1 MEQEILREL
10 VTIKTLLVWLIILVS
25 IYLISMIIKK
35 LASIYSNWRSYRRK
49 AIGDISAD
57 LFDREKYEEIIKYLS
72 PKLSKQPNNA
82 DNLYWLGRANLEL
95 GNHKESKALFIKLR
109 NVEPS
114 WEEDYIEPYIKRIE
128 ENH

>member
-10 VTIKTLLVWLIILVS
+10 VTIKTLLTWLVILVS
-25 IYLISMIIKK
+25 IYLVSRIIKK
-35 LASIYSNWRSYRRK
+35 LTSIFSSWRSYRRK

-72 PKLSKQPNNA
+72 PKLSKQPNNS

-95 GNHKESKALFIKLR
+95 GNYKESKALFIKLR
-109 NVEPS
+109 HVEPS